1 MVQFGVY
8 TYRKHMQRR
17 EGMFV
22 NKKDY
27 KPRLI
32 DRTIDEF
39 LETFGAICIEGPKWC
54 GKTWT
59 SSYHSN
65 SEIMLGN
72 PEGNFQNR
80 QLAEMSPSLVLE
92 GEAPRLIDEWQE
104 VPQLWDAVRYKVDQ
118 NAKKG
123 QFILTGSATPN
134 HKGILHS
141 GAGRIAKL
149 RMRPMSLYESGNSG
163 GEVSLKQICEGKIEA
178 KITGEVN
185 LKQIIDFIIRGGWPA
200 NQDTALKQAAYLPVQ
215 YIRAILD
222 DDVYRMDNIKR
233 DKHKMELLLRS
244 LARNEATT
252 ATNKKLKN
260 DMKEIDDEDI
270 DVDTV
275 AAYLDIFSRLFLTEN
290 QLPFE
295 PKLRS
300 SIRIKQA
307 EKRHLSDPSLAAALL
322 NASPEMLL
330 QDLNTLGFLF
340 EALCERDLKIYAETF
355 GAGLYHYQDYNN
367 NEMDAVIEMP
377 NGEWCGFEIKL
388 GANQIEAAAENLIRI
403 RNDIKNNGGK
413 EPSSLCVICGLSNA
427 AYQRPDGVFVV
438 PITALKD

>member
-1 MVQFGVY
+1 
-8 TYRKHMQRR
+8 MQRR

-72 PEGNFQNR
+72 PEGDFQNR

-260 DMKEIDDEDI
+260 DIKEIDDEDI

-388 GANQIEAAAENLIRI
+388 GANQIEVAAENLIRI